1 MDYRRVRDWVET
13 HRDVCFDI
21 LRIYLGFGLMVKGAL
36 FASNP
41 ELLSSM
47 WEGNRMLAI
56 PAMLAH
62 YVVAAH
68 LCGGFLMAIGLL
80 TRTAAAVQIPVLLD
94 AVFFVHSDEGLFT
107 REQNLEFTVLVLFL
121 LVLVAVH
128 GAGRWSVDHY
138 LFRKVEPRA
147 GAATGPRPVGTHSA

>member
-1 MDYRRVRDWVET
+1 MDYRRVRDWLET
-13 HRDVCFDI
+13 HRDVCFDL

-41 ELLSSM
+41 DLLASM
-47 WEGNRMLAI
+47 WDGGRMLAI

-80 TRTAAAVQIPVLLD
+80 TRTAALVQVPVLLG
-94 AVFFVHSDEGLFT
+94 AVFFVHSEEGLFT

-121 LVLVAVH
+121 LVLVAFH

-138 LFRKVEPRA
+138 LFRKPAPA
-147 GAATGPRPVGTHSA
+147 GDAGRPHPIGHPH